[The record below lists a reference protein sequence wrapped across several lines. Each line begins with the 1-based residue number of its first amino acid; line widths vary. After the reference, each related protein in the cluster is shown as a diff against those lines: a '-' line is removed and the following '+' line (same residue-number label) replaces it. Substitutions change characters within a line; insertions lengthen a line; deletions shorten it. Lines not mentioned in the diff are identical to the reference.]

1 MKGREKRNLFYTKVS
16 IISSENLQELLMTKL
31 SKKGGIVMKLNKK
44 KFIKFLFVASMMIT
58 CAFMENGNIT
68 GALILAMLI

>member
-1 MKGREKRNLFYTKVS
+1 
-16 IISSENLQELLMTKL
+16 MTKL